1 MICSSL
7 IFAQSEAGF
16 IVERESVSAVCCR
29 DYPSACSEL
38 CCQMETVYK
47 SVCVAATL
55 ARAVGGNRAGH
66 YNIQRAG
73 VKWSVKSVIGHF
85 TVLRFMVNCAI
96 PSDSI
101 PPVNQSA
108 SAVAYAVRFPFAVRI
123 SEACTGV
130 HLTWVK
136 TILLSVR
143 PKSVCRWT
151 RLQGYKSYVRVLT
164 DV

>member
-7 IFAQSEAGF
+7 IFAQPEAGF

-108 SAVAYAVRFPFAVRI
+108 FSSCICRALPICSQDLGGLHRSASHMGENPSPLCPTEKCMQMDTFA
-123 SEACTGV
+123 G
-130 HLTWVK
+130 L
-136 TILLSVR
+136 
-143 PKSVCRWT
+143 
-151 RLQGYKSYVRVLT
+151 
-164 DV
+164 